1 MSEAQNV
8 NALDSAAEANVRER
22 RPARVFSTA
31 APDVLQDVNALD
43 SAAGVMEREPAGAF
57 STVAQDIPQDVTAL
71 SSAAEDEL
79 IAHIDRLRRDKNAV
93 ILAHNYQI
101 PQIQDL
107 ADFTGDSLGLAVE
120 ASETDADIIVFCG
133 VHFMAES
140 AKILGPKKRV
150 FLPHL
155 GAGCA
160 LADSITPESLDDW
173 KERYPE
179 HTVVTYVNSS
189 AEVKAE
195 SYICC
200 TSANAVSVV
209 RSLESDKI
217 LFTPD
222 RNLGRW
228 VAEQVPE
235 KEIAIY
241 DGVCPTH
248 DVLRQASVDRTREEF
263 PEAVVIAHPEC
274 RQDVVEAAHEVCSTT
289 GMLKA
294 VEKYPHAKTFII
306 ATESGMIHQLS
317 KRFPGVEFIP
327 ADGCIGCRLHCPYMK
342 ITGLQDVYFSLLDER
357 HEIALDDDV
366 LVGAR
371 ASLER
376 MMAVPRDN

>member
-1 MSEAQNV
+1 MSEIQT
-8 NALDSAAEANVRER
+8 
-22 RPARVFSTA
+22 PARMAS
-31 APDVLQDVNALD
+31 PSYHHYDLP
-43 SAAGVMEREPAGAF
+43 RE
-57 STVAQDIPQDVTAL
+57 
-71 SSAAEDEL
+71 EL
-79 IAHIDRLRRDKNAV
+79 VHQIERLRREKNAV
-93 ILAHNYQI
+93 ILAHNYQV
-101 PQIQDL
+101 PEVQDI
-107 ADFTGDSLGLAVE
+107 ADFTGDSLGLSLE
-120 ASETDADIIVFCG
+120 AARTDAEIIVFCG

-140 AKILGPKKRV
+140 AKILNPEKKV

-160 LADSITPESLDDW
+160 LADAITPESLDDW
-173 KERYPE
+173 KEMYPD
-179 HTVVTYVNSS
+179 HTVVTYINSS

-209 RSLESDKI
+209 RSLEDDKI

-228 VAEQVPE
+228 VAAQVKE
-235 KEIAIY
+235 KKVAIY

-248 DVLRQASVDRTREEF
+248 DVLRNASVDRTREEY
-263 PEAVVIAHPEC
+263 PHAVVIAHPEC

-294 VEKYPHAKTFII
+294 IEKYPQARTFII
-306 ATESGMIHQLS
+306 ATENGIIHQMK
-317 KRFPGVEFIP
+317 KRFPGKEFVP

-342 ITGLQDVYFSLLDER
+342 VTGLQDVYLSLNDE
-357 HEIALDDDV
+357 HFEIILDDEV
-366 LVGAR
+366 IAGAR
-371 ASLER
+371 LALER